1 MIVMVHQVTT
11 DVTQVKLPVANRRDT
26 LQFTRCTSHD
36 KAIKQ
41 KADKTIE
48 RNISAQE
55 FAKRSP
61 RCGGSIWRLDNQGDT
76 F

>member
-1 MIVMVHQVTT
+1 MIVMMHQMTN
-11 DVTQVKLPVANRRDT
+11 DVMQVNLPVADLRET
-26 LQFTRCTSHD
+26 LQFTRCTSRD
-36 KAIKQ
+36 KALKQ
-41 KADKTIE
+41 SADKTIE

-61 RCGGSIWRLDNQGDT
+61 RCGGSIWCLHIKGDT